1 LAAVSPGWQAD
12 ELMRILHVSDL
23 HYSVPQFDW
32 MVAAASDFDLLIL
45 AGDHLRVGS
54 VVPLD
59 TQSETILEYFS
70 LLQSASQLAAC
81 SGNHDLT
88 GRDAEGEQ
96 SALWLKGA
104 LDDGILTDGS
114 SEFVG
119 TTLVTICPW
128 WDGPKGRAELVA
140 RFVADAAR
148 RPVRWIWVYHW
159 PPLGSLTSWTGRRD
173 YGDRDLRAWIE
184 EYRPDIV
191 LTGHIHQAPFTPDGS
206 WVDRIG
212 DTWVFNAGH
221 QIGPIPAHI
230 DLDLTENTA
239 KWVSLLGTEELDLSL
254 ALAPQKTLI

>member
-1 LAAVSPGWQAD
+1 
-12 ELMRILHVSDL
+12 MRILHVSDL
-23 HYSVPQFDW
+23 HYSLPQFDW
-32 MVAAASDFDLLIL
+32 VVAAARDFDLLIL

-70 LLQSASQLAAC
+70 LLRSATRIAAC

-88 GRDAEGEQ
+88 GLDVEGEQ
-96 SALWLKGA
+96 SALWLRAASDMGV
-104 LDDGILTDGS
+104 LTDGS

-119 TTLVTICPW
+119 TTLVTVCPW
-128 WDGPKGRAELVA
+128 WDGPKGRAALVA
-140 RFVADAAR
+140 RLIADAAR

-184 EYRPDIV
+184 EYQPDIV

-206 WVDRIG
+206 WIDRIG
-212 DTWVFNAGH
+212 DTWVLNAGH

-230 DLDLTENTA
+230 ELDLTENTA

-254 ALAPQKTLI
+254 AVAPQRTLI